1 MTSHVSENTAVAIVA
16 VSLVVAG
23 FAFGTTV
30 VVSDEPSVVAVAA
43 AREAARQDTTWTSEN
58 IRANPYLFVQ
68 DQIHK
73 CDQLKAKLEA
83 QKITLT
89 RIGKQAK
96 RTIDESDSAIARY
109 SDFLAKAKD
118 AYKKAESANSWPAI
132 VNGFE
137 LDEEQLCDRI
147 ADALER
153 VDLAKKE
160 RADSEAIVKKV
171 AIRQGALKTKAKE
184 LQTTRLKLVQQG
196 EQVKMNSE
204 LAKIGE
210 LTLMLGVIKDMMLE
224 INEDPTKLSLDDLT
238 SDDPDAKK
246 KRKVHEFLSR

>member
-1 MTSHVSENTAVAIVA
+1 M
-16 VSLVVAG
+16 
-23 FAFGTTV
+23 
-30 VVSDEPSVVAVAA
+30 
-43 AREAARQDTTWTSEN
+43 
-58 IRANPYLFVQ
+58 
-68 DQIHK
+68 
-73 CDQLKAKLEA
+73 
-83 QKITLT
+83 
-89 RIGKQAK
+89 
-96 RTIDESDSAIARY
+96 
-109 SDFLAKAKD
+109 
-118 AYKKAESANSWPAI
+118 
-132 VNGFE
+132 
-137 LDEEQLCDRI
+137 
-147 ADALER
+147 
-153 VDLAKKE
+153 
-160 RADSEAIVKKV
+160 KKV